1 MATTSKMTWDD
12 QMTVPST
19 SKSVV
24 YTETAVAAHTLKV
37 YEQDV
42 MVSIISAAV
51 AADIVTITLP
61 NVDVAEGLSYYI
73 VLTNAPGNNETV
85 AITDNGESL
94 EWTDL
99 TLNTQYDYAKLTAK
113 NGRWIIDAK
122 EVAP

>member
-24 YTETAVAAHTLKV
+24 YTETAAAAHTLKV

-42 MVSIISAAV
+42 MVSIISAEDE
-51 AADIVTITLP
+51 ADIVTITLP

-73 VLTNAPGNNETV
+73 VLTNAPGNTETV
-85 AITDNGESL
+85 VITDNGESL

-99 TLNTQYDYAKLTAK
+99 TLDTQYDYAKLTAK